1 MCSEFESGLLSLVR
15 CGSGSASLHNA
26 QSDRSGG
33 CGNLFD
39 PPWGLQGGSESFHTF
54 TNVTFRM
61 GHEGM
66 PPFSLQGTVCGKCH
80 SQPLVLELFLS
91 AHLQLGCH
99 VVPLCRAPQ
108 GPRPVPGSQ
117 SLAPAQA
124 GGPALEG
131 RALSGAYHVWYAPWH
146 GCCAGRSGPGGGT
159 ATHLQVQKGG
169 CRLIRIC
176 QVWAHTPSCLL
187 SKRRQSS
194 LS

>member
-1 MCSEFESGLLSLVR
+1 MWGIFSTRPEGPRAGLKVFLHSQMSYSG
-15 CGSGSASLHNA
+15 C
-26 QSDRSGG
+26 
-33 CGNLFD
+33 
-39 PPWGLQGGSESFHTF
+39 
-54 TNVTFRM
+54 
-61 GHEGM
+61 HEGM
-66 PPFSLQGTVCGKCH
+66 PPFSLQGTVCGNCH
-80 SQPLVLELFLS
+80 SQPLVLELFPS

-176 QVWAHTPSCLL
+176 QVWAHTPPVF
-187 SKRRQSS
+187 
-194 LS
+194 